1 MCYAP
6 IGRGASACKSR
17 CWRCSCE
24 TAGTLPTRSDFGGTR
39 AFTGK
44 FNEAVLERLQKVR
57 CRQPSAP
64 PPHLA
69 SLALT
74 LLHSPPPLPSPPPA
88 PQERDENLTARVG
101 TRAAPRVEV
110 VPLRQAGLLDLD
122 QIGASAGASAVS
134 DVDSHSEISG
144 SWESM
149 GDGEEESS
157 EDELEG
163 VTATLDEEWVMA
175 LASKNGISMEE
186 LREVEVRAGVC
197 PASLHPHSR

>member
-1 MCYAP
+1 M
-6 IGRGASACKSR
+6 
-17 CWRCSCE
+17 
-24 TAGTLPTRSDFGGTR
+24 
-39 AFTGK
+39 
-44 FNEAVLERLQKVR
+44 
-57 CRQPSAP
+57 
-64 PPHLA
+64 
-69 SLALT
+69 
-74 LLHSPPPLPSPPPA
+74 
-88 PQERDENLTARVG
+88 
-101 TRAAPRVEV
+101 
-110 VPLRQAGLLDLD
+110 
-122 QIGASAGASAVS
+122 S

-163 VTATLDEEWVMA
+163 VTATLDEECVMA